1 MLLTGILN
9 EKIYIPYLLQLIHR
23 DLAARNILL
32 GEQYC
37 VKISDFGLARDIA
50 LNENY
55 VKTTS
60 GLLPYKWMSPESM
73 IDRVYNKKS
82 DMYISFVITR
92 FQFNPLSANPTKGS
106 NSHKQFVGS
115 FPTNCLSVFDQCYIH
130 IQASQFQSICSK
142 QIQQFGGGGGGTIF
156 GEGFR
161 VFRYSNYKFH
171 DSYLTS
177 YLCTD

>member
-1 MLLTGILN
+1 MHFTQYVSGEKILKLGVRNVQTSQIYTCNWSCTKKTRRLIEIVLLKGILN
-9 EKIYIPYLLQLIHR
+9 ENIYIPCLLQLIHR

-82 DMYISFVITR
+82 DMYVSFVMTR
-92 FQFNPLSANPTKGS
+92 FQFNPLSANPTKWS
-106 NSHKQFVGS
+106 NSLKQFVGS
-115 FPTNCLSVFDQCYIH
+115 FPTNCLSVFDH
-130 IQASQFQSICSK
+130 FVGLA
-142 QIQQFGGGGGGTIF
+142 
-156 GEGFR
+156 
-161 VFRYSNYKFH
+161 V
-171 DSYLTS
+171 
-177 YLCTD
+177 